1 MEEEN
6 TLQAKKRECFPTLRL
21 YVFRVISS
29 ANYKKHDGYE
39 LSAYVNSYFQS
50 CVFEVLIL
58 HDRLGQLRY
67 RYGEFLL
74 TLEPMYRRY
83 YCVLRWSIQTN
94 ETVGVLESE

>member
-1 MEEEN
+1 M
-6 TLQAKKRECFPTLRL
+6 T
-21 YVFRVISS
+21 
-29 ANYKKHDGYE
+29 
-39 LSAYVNSYFQS
+39 
-50 CVFEVLIL
+50 
-58 HDRLGQLRY
+58 GQLRY